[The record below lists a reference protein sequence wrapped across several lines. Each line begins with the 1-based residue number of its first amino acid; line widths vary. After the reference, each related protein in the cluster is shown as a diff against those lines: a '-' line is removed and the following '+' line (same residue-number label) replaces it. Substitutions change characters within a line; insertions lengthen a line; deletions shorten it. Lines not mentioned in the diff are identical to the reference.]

1 VAGGLGEYLGVDATV
16 LRVGFVIASLL
27 FLGGL
32 GGPVLY
38 VIAWLVVPEEGK
50 DSAVTKATFSGRPWQ
65 DWDRSA
71 RSWALVLGALALA
84 LIWSFGIWPWWHW
97 RVLPFWLVGLAVV
110 LWLLARHRD
119 GSWVSSPPAAPP
131 VWGSS
136 PGQGP
141 VPGTG
146 PVAGPGP
153 ANGGGPAAPAPDAG
167 PPAYGPYVPDAPGPE
182 TSSTSV
188 AASVATMTTPISS
201 GPFTAAGPTN
211 PEPPAQPT
219 GEVGGTVANGAPGN
233 GSTATTVGPGRSQA
247 PMPNPVPVAVPARV
261 GGLGTA
267 GPSGSTDPKDPTE
280 ADWAAA
286 QSAAADWAAGQ
297 LALAGVPVASNNGK
311 SNGAPAT
318 TNRSGQSYAARS
330 LRRAVRVLVALMAA
344 LVLLAVLTV
353 VGVTLGTGS
362 SLRGGVGDNSYS
374 PANLSAVQ
382 SYYRLGAGNLDLNLA
397 AVKFPP
403 AGKTVD
409 VTVGL
414 GNLTVEVPKGTV
426 VSVDAKTGIG
436 QVDVFGQRASNVQ
449 TTYYSGTGTASGA
462 PRLNLDA
469 HVGMGDLQVTQG

>member
-1 VAGGLGEYLGVDATV
+1 ME
-16 LRVGFVIASLL
+16 VG
-27 FLGGL
+27 
-32 GGPVLY
+32 
-38 VIAWLVVPEEGK
+38 
-50 DSAVTKATFSGRPWQ
+50 R
-65 DWDRSA
+65 
-71 RSWALVLGALALA
+71 
-84 LIWSFGIWPWWHW
+84 
-97 RVLPFWLVGLAVV
+97 
-110 LWLLARHRD
+110 
-119 GSWVSSPPAAPP
+119 
-131 VWGSS
+131 
-136 PGQGP
+136 
-141 VPGTG
+141 
-146 PVAGPGP
+146 
-153 ANGGGPAAPAPDAG
+153 AAPAPDAG

-353 VGVTLGTGS
+353 VGVTLGSGS

-403 AGKTVD
+403 AGKTV
-409 VTVGL
+409 TSL
-414 GNLTVEVPKGTV
+414 
-426 VSVDAKTGIG
+426 
-436 QVDVFGQRASNVQ
+436 
-449 TTYYSGTGTASGA
+449 SGWAT
-462 PRLNLDA
+462 
-469 HVGMGDLQVTQG
+469 